1 MRYLSAAPRMKR
13 RGAVA
18 NGPKERGKKR
28 PGLRTARPPLQGRGK
43 QLANI
48 AHGEMQNVAQAR
60 PTNGRRATEQAPRA
74 NANWDGE
81 PVAPLKYHSEQP
93 IRQWM
98 VEVMAGMRPEVDAL
112 ANAPWTHR
120 PSAVGREWRKR
131 HKKMQV
137 QVTGQARPHRTRQ
150 AMRREVSQG
159 EAKHAA
165 TEKVVRPVP
174 RC

>member
-1 MRYLSAAPRMKR
+1 MQYPSAAPRRKR

-18 NGPKERGKKR
+18 SGPKEHGKKR
-28 PGLRTARPPLQGRGK
+28 PGLRTARPPLQGRGN
-43 QLANI
+43 QLMNI

-60 PTNGRRATEQAPRA
+60 PTNGGRTTEQAPRA
-74 NANWDGE
+74 NANRDGE
-81 PVAPLKYHSEQP
+81 PVAPLTHQSEQP
-93 IRQWM
+93 IRQRM
-98 VEVMAGMRPEVDAL
+98 VEAMVGMRPEVDAL

-150 AMRREVSQG
+150 AMRREVNQG
-159 EAKHAA
+159 VVKCVAI
-165 TEKVVRPVP
+165 EKVDRPVP
-174 RC
+174 